1 MGQPV
6 SETTMEALAFLDSLP
21 KEKKPRK
28 QFFHEKHP
36 NASGPDLPWR
46 SGGRKQGG
54 TKINS

>member
-6 SETTMEALAFLDSLP
+6 SETTKEALAFLDSLP

-36 NASGPDLPWR
+36 SASGPDLPWR
-46 SGGRKQGG
+46 SGGRKILG
-54 TKINS
+54 TKIHS